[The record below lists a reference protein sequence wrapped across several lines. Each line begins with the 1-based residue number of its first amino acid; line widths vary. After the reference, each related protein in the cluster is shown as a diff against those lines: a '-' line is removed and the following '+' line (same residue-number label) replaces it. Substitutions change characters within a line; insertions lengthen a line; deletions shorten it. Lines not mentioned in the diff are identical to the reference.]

1 MTLLQAISKVK
12 ISIASQNGHETRPG
26 NRACFV
32 HRVNSFAIKSVSIEL
47 VNSGILCR
55 MLYPLLLN

>member
-32 HRVNSFAIKSVSIEL
+32 PRVNSFAIKSVSIE
-47 VNSGILCR
+47 VEYSAECSTLC
-55 MLYPLLLN
+55 YSINN